1 MIMYLAWWIMNN
13 LHEEITY
20 SFIVAGHTK
29 FSSDRFFGLFKLKL
43 RKSEMDNLDDLVQ
56 VVNNSTVGRY
66 NLAQT
71 IFDKEGKRVVF
82 FYAWTEFLTNYFKPV
97 PSILKQHH
105 FIFSKDNIGFV
116 EIKEIV
122 DGKRQIIDI
131 RKTKT
136 LPIKTEFPCEILLNG
151 LNIER
156 Q

>member
-1 MIMYLAWWIMNN
+1 M
-13 LHEEITY
+13 
-20 SFIVAGHTK
+20 VVGHTK
-29 FSSDRFFGLFKLKL
+29 FSSDRFFELFKLKL
-43 RKSEMDNLDDLVQ
+43 RKSKVDNLDDLVL
-56 VVNNSTVGRY
+56 VVNNSTVSGY

-71 IFDKEGKRVVF
+71 IFDKKEKRVVF
-82 FYAWTEFLTNYFKPV
+82 FYAWTEFLTNYFKPI

-131 RKTKT
+131 RKTKL
-136 LPIKTEFPCEILLNG
+136 LPIKTGFSHEILSNG

-156 Q
+156 QWYLYEQIRGHI

>member
-1 MIMYLAWWIMNN
+1 MNN

-71 IFDKEGKRVVF
+71 IFDKKEKRVVF
-82 FYAWTEFLTNYFKPV
+82 FYV
-97 PSILKQHH
+97 
-105 FIFSKDNIGFV
+105 
-116 EIKEIV
+116 
-122 DGKRQIIDI
+122 
-131 RKTKT
+131 
-136 LPIKTEFPCEILLNG
+136 
-151 LNIER
+151 
-156 Q
+156 